1 MGKDLIDIITEIG
14 KENEKYFKNYLKYAK
29 IIKKIVKNVFKEGEV
44 IIFGSILKSKT
55 QGDIDIL
62 IISDKVSDPE
72 IRKEFF
78 IQFNEKIG
86 FINPFE
92 IHFATKDQFDNW
104 YINFI
109 DKYIKV

>member
-1 MGKDLIDIITEIG
+1 M
-14 KENEKYFKNYLKYAK
+14 EKKTKSILKNYLKYAK
-29 IIKKIVKNVFKEGEV
+29 NIKKIVKNVFKEGEV

-55 QGDIDIL
+55 PEDIDIL

-92 IHFATKDQFDNW
+92 IHFATKDQFDNR
-104 YINFI
+104 YMNFI

>member
-1 MGKDLIDIITEIG
+1 MILKQKL
-14 KENEKYFKNYLKYAK
+14 EKKTKSILKNYLKYAK
-29 IIKKIVKNVFKEGEV
+29 NIKKIVKNVFKEGEV

-55 QGDIDIL
+55 PGDIDIL

-92 IHFATKDQFDNW
+92 IHFATKDQFDNR
-104 YINFI
+104 YMNFI